1 MTFEPKIVGI
11 LCNWCSYTGADL
23 AGTSRIKYAPNVR
36 VVRVMCSGRVD
47 PTFILKAFADG
58 ADGVL
63 VAGCHPGDCH
73 YIEGNYKTIRRM
85 ALLKRMLAQYGIEP
99 ERFRLEWVS
108 AGEGDRWAQVVNKI
122 TEDVRKLGPAKIK
135 NSGLRVLDS
144 WTARTPRPQVPRG
157 HKHSTLKSEAR
168 MAKLSWHHIGRR
180 PAEGAMSPSSTY
192 TRKYSTLPRPRI
204 SSSGRL
210 RWISSM
216 RMSRQCRTATLM

>member
-36 VVRVMCSGRVD
+36 VVRVMYSGRVD

-135 NSGLRVLDS
+135 QYGASSPRFLDRQDS
-144 WTARTPRPQVPRG
+144 KVP
-157 HKHSTLKSEAR
+157 
-168 MAKLSWHHIGRR
+168 
-180 PAEGAMSPSSTY
+180 SPK
-192 TRKYSTLPRPRI
+192 R
-204 SSSGRL
+204 
-210 RWISSM
+210 
-216 RMSRQCRTATLM
+216 A

>member
-1 MTFEPKIVGI
+1 MTFEPKILGI

-23 AGTSRIKYAPNVR
+23 AGTSRIKYSPNVR

-85 ALLKRMLAQYGIEP
+85 ALFKRMLVDYGIEP

-108 AGEGDRWAQVVNKI
+108 AGEGDRWAQVVNGI
-122 TEDVRKLGPAKIK
+122 TEDVRKLGPAKIRRFGASSPRFLDRQD
-135 NSGLRVLDS
+135 SGAPDPKR
-144 WTARTPRPQVPRG
+144 A
-157 HKHSTLKSEAR
+157 
-168 MAKLSWHHIGRR
+168 
-180 PAEGAMSPSSTY
+180 
-192 TRKYSTLPRPRI
+192 
-204 SSSGRL
+204 
-210 RWISSM
+210 
-216 RMSRQCRTATLM
+216 